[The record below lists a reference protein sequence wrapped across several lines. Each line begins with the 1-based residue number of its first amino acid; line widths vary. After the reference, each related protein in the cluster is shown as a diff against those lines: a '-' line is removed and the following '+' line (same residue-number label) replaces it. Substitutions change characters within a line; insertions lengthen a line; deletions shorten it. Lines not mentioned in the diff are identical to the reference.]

1 MAYVGQGPAVELLY
15 NLPPEHGLPTLMGN
29 WVEERALDAL
39 TGVPRHQVLEAA
51 EAAAMVECCLHKSGR

>member
-15 NLPPEHGLPTLMGN
+15 NLPPEQGLPTLMGN
-29 WVEERALDAL
+29 WVEERALGAL

-51 EAAAMVECCLHKSGR
+51 KAAIAEGCLHNMDS